1 MDWMRFRS
9 EDDQEESKTTKT
21 GRKYKYGAPVRAKP
35 NTLLPKKKV
44 TKKYLTKEKTK
55 KVKACRAKASKK
67 LKVKGKSSK
76 KAKKAVRTLRAKPI
90 SREAGGARYSTF
102 QPNGTSRPHVLKN
115 PEQIAALYDEWEKT
129 HTVNGKRIK
138 AIAARLGLTNR

>member
-1 MDWMRFRS
+1 MRFRS